1 MVQRNCLMVN
11 KINLKEPGHYALWK
25 AWGWPFRSGFFWS
38 MRDTCHSLQKAPC
51 CYHKESPAG
60 CTGPHFPGN
69 SFFLHWGKQGFLRFS
84 FRVRI
89 TMVIR
94 WLSVGPLVQCHLQ
107 LHWRH
112 CGRECAVVTCCFA
125 QPWLWCL
132 PVSNWDV
139 PCPGLSFLICK
150 IGCWE
155 RVPLKAVRLSEIT
168 HVEHLGYVL
177 SLVVVL
183 LDKVC

>member
-1 MVQRNCLMVN
+1 MCQSLVQGTKLLLVQSNCLMAN

-25 AWGWPFRSGFFWS
+25 AWGWPFRSELFWS

-94 WLSVGPLVQCHLQ
+94 WLSVGLLVQCHLSHCVGGTAGESVLW
-107 LHWRH
+107 LHDALLNLGSDVYRL
-112 CGRECAVVTCCFA
+112 VTEMYPALASVFSS
-125 QPWLWCL
+125 
-132 PVSNWDV
+132 V
-139 PCPGLSFLICK
+139 K
-150 IGCWE
+150 
-155 RVPLKAVRLSEIT
+155 
-168 HVEHLGYVL
+168 
-177 SLVVVL
+177 
-183 LDKVC
+183 